1 MKAITILGSNTGDKR
16 EIISQAIHRL
26 TTVGTIMAKSSLYET
41 EPWGFS
47 CEELFLN
54 QVVSLETSLTPGQL
68 LRFCLETE
76 KKLGRIRRA
85 DAPRYSSRPID
96 IDLLFCDSEIMQT
109 EELILPHPRL
119 QERNFVL
126 VPLAEIESDFQHPIF
141 KKSIA
146 QLLKESQDP
155 LQVKKVESL

>member
-1 MKAITILGSNTGDKR
+1 MKAVIILGSNIGDKK
-16 EIISQAIHRL
+16 AILSEAIRRL
-26 TTVGTIMAKSSLYET
+26 STKGVVITKSSLYET

-54 QVVSLETSLTPGQL
+54 QVIILDTTLTPIQL
-68 LRFCLETE
+68 LHFCLETE
-76 KKLGRIRRA
+76 KQLGRKRMA

-96 IDLLFCDSEIMQT
+96 IDLLFCESEIIQT
-109 EELILPHPRL
+109 EELTLPHPRL

-126 VPLAEIESDFQHPIF
+126 IPLAEILPDFKHPILG
-141 KKSIA
+141 KTIS

-155 LQVKKVESL
+155 LQVKK